1 MSPDLEESMRIFKAL
16 RCALLLGFWLAALAG
31 PLGAQEACRAGE
43 GLADCAFRLWRASS
57 APFQALLE
65 LPARGMEPYALR
77 LLAARP
83 SELVLARDVVD
94 AARTPAGLAVATGN
108 GAVLAWTASGFRTAA
123 MPAGARPARLVWA
136 GGKYLAILEQDGRR
150 VLVFNLAT
158 GRFAAGAHATG
169 EPAQAVALSPDGRLA
184 LADAAGR
191 IWAGPALGPLR
202 PAGTL
207 AHAAVALGFSPEQGV
222 LAAADRQGE
231 AALWALRPGRELDRV
246 RLGSGPFVSG
256 RVQDGVLVLAA
267 ADGRES
273 GLDLASRRPVAA
285 PAPAAQA
292 AADTALANGTLTY
305 CPAPDSTLAR
315 TWTLDTVVERRTPS
329 LWRSPRAGVLRLDD
343 FDGQSRCFRQSDGR
357 PADQVQAD
365 DWVRLP
371 EDDGGGFRVEGV
383 RYVIGDEI
391 FCSRDRALLARHVP
405 GAGWYLWWRV
415 APKAGERPARP
426 GWLPLRASL
435 RADAPPDW
443 LRME

>member
-1 MSPDLEESMRIFKAL
+1 MSPDLEESMRHSKAL

-31 PLGAQEACRAGE
+31 PLRAQEACCAGE
-43 GLADCAFRLWRASS
+43 SLADCASRLWRASS
-57 APFQALLE
+57 ASYQDLLA

-94 AARTPAGLAVATGN
+94 AARTPAGLVAATGN
-108 GAVLAWTASGFRTAA
+108 GAVLAWTSSGFRNAA
-123 MPAGARPARLVWA
+123 MPAGSRPARLVWA
-136 GGKYLAILEQDGRR
+136 GGKHLAILEQAGRR
-150 VLVFNLAT
+150 VLVLNLAT

-169 EPAQAVALSPDGRLA
+169 EPVQAVTLSPDGRLA

-222 LAAADRQGE
+222 LAAADQQGE
-231 AALWALRPGRELDRV
+231 VALWALRPGRELDRARV
-246 RLGSGPFVSG
+246 GTGPFVSG

-267 ADGRES
+267 SDGREI
-273 GLDLASRRPVAA
+273 GLDLLSRRPVAA
-285 PAPAAQA
+285 PAPVAQA
-292 AADTALANGTLTY
+292 AADTVLANGTLSY
-305 CPAPDSTLAR
+305 CPAPDSPLAR
-315 TWTLDTVVERRTPS
+315 TWTLETVVERRTPA
-329 LWRSPRAGVLRLDD
+329 LWRSPRARALRLDD

-357 PADQVQAD
+357 PADQARAD

-415 APKAGERPARP
+415 APGAGERVVRP